1 MTADDEGARSFHYVL
16 EGAHRLLVVDDDPI
30 AREFSAVY
38 LATPEVSIDTADSGE
53 AALDLLAK
61 QTYDLA
67 ITDLDMPGMG
77 GFELIRRIRSMP
89 SMADLPV
96 IVVTGREDIAS
107 IDRAYEAGAT
117 SFAIKPVNW
126 RLMSYQVRFVLRA
139 ARMAKAA
146 AQARL

>member
-1 MTADDEGARSFHYVL
+1 MTSETGGGSFHYVL
-16 EGAHRLLVVDDDPI
+16 DGAHRLLVVDDDPI

-53 AALDLLAK
+53 AALDLLGRQA
-61 QTYDLA
+61 YDLA

-77 GFELIRRIRSMP
+77 GFELIRRIRATP
-89 SMADLPV
+89 ALADLPV

-117 SFAIKPVNW
+117 SFAVKPVNW

-139 ARMAKAA
+139 ARMARAA
-146 AQARL
+146 AQGAL